1 MLNRSTFLRTHD
13 QDMAAK
19 VVEQLEEEGVEALT
33 QTKVNSVKLLE
44 NGKKQ
49 VDLEVDGKPKTIV
62 VDTILVA
69 IGRDSDIKSL
79 QVDKAGVKYN
89 VRSNKILGRP
99 NEKERTNVDHIYA
112 VGDIVDGVPELMPV
126 A

>member
-1 MLNRSTFLRTHD
+1 
-13 QDMAAK
+13 MAAK
-19 VVEQLEEEGVEALT
+19 IVEQLEEEGVETLT
-33 QTKVNSVKLLE
+33 QTKVNGVKVLE

-49 VDLEVDGKPKTIV
+49 VDLEVNGKPKTIT

-69 IGRDSDIKSL
+69 IGRDSDVSGL
-79 QVDKAGVKYN
+79 QVEKAGVKYN
-89 VRSNKILGRP
+89 TRSNKILGRP